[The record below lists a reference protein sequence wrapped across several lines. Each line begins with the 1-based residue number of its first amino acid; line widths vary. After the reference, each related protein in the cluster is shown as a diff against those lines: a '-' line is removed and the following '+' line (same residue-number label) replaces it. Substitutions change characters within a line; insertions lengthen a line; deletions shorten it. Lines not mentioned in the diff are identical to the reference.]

1 MAIKIAHKAHRLDAW
16 LKANVGRPYTAIL
29 SIGLIIAMVD
39 GVGKLSEKLSE
50 GGELFSSHVLTY
62 GVSLVFQLALF
73 INLLAQWHEHREAHG
88 GGKRENRQTNDG

>member
-1 MAIKIAHKAHRLDAW
+1 MPIKIAHDAHRLDAW

-50 GGELFSSHVLTY
+50 GGEIFSSHILTY
-62 GVSLVFQLALF
+62 GISLVFQLALF

-88 GGKRENRQTNDG
+88 GRRNRQGEQN

>member
-1 MAIKIAHKAHRLDAW
+1 MAVKIAHNAHRLDAW

-50 GGELFSSHVLTY
+50 GGEIFSSHLITY
-62 GVSLVFQLALF
+62 AVSLAFQLALF
-73 INLLAQWHEHREAHG
+73 INLLAQWHEHRTAHSDDR
-88 GGKRENRQTNDG
+88 KTERS